1 MPHSPEPNKD
11 DLDDLPDTH
20 PPQPVRYAEQA
31 LLGALLLD
39 PHRLGD
45 VTGITADSFSTA
57 THTALFAAISA
68 LPRPDPAE
76 HAKNT
81 KWLNQVLAAGR
92 EQARGLSVSYL
103 HTLIQICPWPR
114 HAPAYARMVEAE
126 HARRRLEAAA
136 ERLVQT
142 VHDASLPH
150 PVQTVLAE
158 ADALAAV
165 VDDIAS
171 RFPPRAGVLP
181 RTTAPPP
188 TIAPDYTEA
197 VEEEQ
202 LLLATAT
209 AHPADIE
216 SLRWLLPEDFN
227 RPLHAGLWQC
237 LTALARRRE
246 PVDPVTVLWEAQ
258 QRGLLDDGSEPGEV
272 LRLLA
277 EPAGSVEH
285 WGERALQRS
294 LLATA
299 EHTGRHI
306 EAYAG
311 DPANT
316 PFQLVVGAR
325 RSLADIGAVRTRW
338 QHATG
343 TVPPP
348 RPRPAPTT
356 RAGPPT
362 TTAARPARAARATR

>member
-1 MPHSPEPNKD
+1 MPHAHEPDED
-11 DLDDLPDTH
+11 DLEAIT
-20 PPQPVRYAEQA
+20 PPQPVFHVEQA
-31 LLGALLLD
+31 LLGALLLE

-45 VTGITADSFSTA
+45 VTGIAASSFSTA
-57 THTALFAAISA
+57 AHAAVFAAIST
-68 LPRPDPAE
+68 LPPPDPAE
-76 HAKNT
+76 HATNT
-81 KWLNQVLAAGR
+81 KWLDRVLATGR
-92 EQARGLSVSYL
+92 EQARGLTASYL
-103 HTLIQICPWPR
+103 HTLVQVCPTPR
-114 HAPAYARMVEAE
+114 HATAYGRMVEAE
-126 HARRRLEAAA
+126 HARRRLQTAA

-142 VHDASLPH
+142 VHDVSIPH
-150 PVQTVLAE
+150 RVQTVLVE

-165 VDDIAS
+165 VDDIAA

-181 RTTAPPP
+181 RTEAPPP
-188 TIAPDYTEA
+188 PSARDYTEA

-209 AHPADIE
+209 AHPSDVD
-216 SLRWLLPEDFN
+216 SVRWLFPDDFTL
-227 RPLHAGLWQC
+227 PLHAGLWQC

-246 PVDPVTVLWEAQ
+246 PIDPVTVLWEVQ
-258 QRGLLDDGSEPGEV
+258 QRGLLHDGDEPGEV

-294 LLATA
+294 LLTTA
-299 EHTGRHI
+299 DHTGRRI
-306 EAYAG
+306 EAYAC

-325 RSLADIGAVRTRW
+325 RSLAGLSAVRTRW

-343 TVPPP
+343 TVPTS
-348 RPRPAPTT
+348 RPRPAPTI

-362 TTAARPARAARATR
+362 TTAAHNARATRATR

>member
-1 MPHSPEPNKD
+1 MPHTPEPDEDN
-11 DLDDLPDTH
+11 LDAVP
-20 PPQPVRYAEQA
+20 PPQPVFHVEQA

-39 PHRLGD
+39 PHRLDD
-45 VTGITADSFSTA
+45 VSGIAADSFSTA
-57 THTALFAAISA
+57 AHAALYAAINT

-81 KWLNQVLAAGR
+81 KWLDHVLTTAL
-92 EQARGLSVSYL
+92 EEARGLTATYL
-103 HTLIQICPWPR
+103 HTLIQVCPWPR

-126 HARRRLEAAA
+126 HARRRLLTAA
-136 ERLVQT
+136 EHLVHT
-142 VHDASLPH
+142 VHDACIPL

-165 VDDIAS
+165 VDDIAN
-171 RFPPRAGVLP
+171 RFPPRSGVLP
-181 RTTAPPP
+181 RTPAPPP
-188 TIAPDYTEA
+188 AAPGPDEA

-209 AHPADIE
+209 ACPDDID
-216 SLRWLLPEDFN
+216 SVRWLVPDDLAV
-227 RPLHAGLWQC
+227 PLHAGLWQC
-237 LTALARRRE
+237 LTTLARRGE

-272 LRLLA
+272 LRMLA
-277 EPAGSVEH
+277 EPAGSVGH
-285 WGERALQRS
+285 WGERAVQRS

-299 EHTGRHI
+299 EHTGRRI

-325 RSLADIGAVRTRW
+325 RALADIAAVRTRW

-343 TVPPP
+343 TTPPQQ
-348 RPRPAPTT
+348 RRPAPAI

-362 TTAARPARAARATR
+362 TTAAHAARPTRATR

>member
-1 MPHSPEPNKD
+1 MSRAPEPDED
-11 DLDDLPDTH
+11 DLDAIA
-20 PPQPVRYAEQA
+20 PPQPVFHVEQA

-45 VTGITADSFSTA
+45 VTGISADSFSTA
-57 THTALFAAISA
+57 AHAALYDAIST
-68 LPRPDPAE
+68 LPPPDPAE
-76 HAKNT
+76 HAQNT
-81 KWLNQVLAAGR
+81 KWLDQVLTKGG
-92 EQARGLSVSYL
+92 ELTRGLTSSYL
-103 HTLIQICPWPR
+103 HTLIQVCPWPR
-114 HAPAYARMVEAE
+114 HAPAYARMIEAE
-126 HARRRLEAAA
+126 HARRRLQTAAA
-136 ERLVQT
+136 HLVQT

-158 ADALAAV
+158 ADALSAV

-188 TIAPDYTEA
+188 PVAPDPREA
-197 VEEEQ
+197 AQEEQ

-209 AHPADIE
+209 AHPADID
-216 SLRWLLPEDFN
+216 SVRWLLPDDLTL
-227 RPLHAGLWQC
+227 PLHAGLWQC
-237 LTALARRRE
+237 LTTLTSRRE
-246 PVDPVTVLWEAQ
+246 AVDPVTVLWEAQ
-258 QRGLLDDGSEPGEV
+258 QRGLLDDGSEPSDV

-277 EPAGSVEH
+277 EPAGSLEY

-294 LLATA
+294 LLVTVDQA
-299 EHTGRHI
+299 GQRI

-325 RSLADIGAVRTRW
+325 RALADIAAVRTRW
-338 QHATG
+338 QNAT
-343 TVPPP
+343 
-348 RPRPAPTT
+348 RPAPPRQPRAAPPT

-362 TTAARPARAARATR
+362 TTAAHTARATRAAR

>member
-1 MPHSPEPNKD
+1 MSRAPEPDED
-11 DLDDLPDTH
+11 DLDAIA
-20 PPQPVRYAEQA
+20 PPQPVFHVEQA

-39 PHRLGD
+39 PQRLGD
-45 VTGITADSFSTA
+45 VTGIAADSFSTA
-57 THTALFAAISA
+57 AHAALYAAIST
-68 LPRPDPAE
+68 LPPPDPAE

-81 KWLNQVLAAGR
+81 KWLDRVLATGR
-92 EQARGLSVSYL
+92 EQARGLTASYL
-103 HTLIQICPWPR
+103 HTLIQVCPWPR

-126 HARRRLEAAA
+126 HARRRLQTAA
-136 ERLVQT
+136 EHLVQT

-158 ADALAAV
+158 ADALGTV
-165 VDDIAS
+165 VDNIAI

-181 RTTAPPP
+181 RTAVPPP
-188 TIAPDYTEA
+188 PVAPDRSEA

-209 AHPADIE
+209 AHPADID
-216 SLRWLLPEDFN
+216 SVRWLLPDDLTL
-227 RPLHAGLWQC
+227 PLHAGLWQC

-246 PVDPVTVLWEAQ
+246 AVDPVTVLWEAQ
-258 QRGLLDDGSEPGEV
+258 QRGLLDDGSEPRDV
-272 LRLLA
+272 IRLLA
-277 EPAGSVEH
+277 EPAGSLDY
-285 WGERALQRS
+285 WGERTLQRS

-299 EHTGRHI
+299 DQAGRHI

-325 RSLADIGAVRTRW
+325 RSLADIAAIRTRW

-343 TVPPP
+343 PVPTQ
-348 RPRPAPTT
+348 RPRHAPPT

-362 TTAARPARAARATR
+362 TTAAVAHTARAARATR

>member
-1 MPHSPEPNKD
+1 MPHTPEPDED
-11 DLDDLPDTH
+11 DLDTLVSPR
-20 PPQPVRYAEQA
+20 PVFHVEQA

-39 PHRLGD
+39 PHRQDD
-45 VTGITADSFSTA
+45 VSGIAADSFSTA
-57 THTALFAAISA
+57 AHAALYDAITT

-81 KWLNQVLAAGR
+81 QWLDRVLTKAQ
-92 EQARGLSVSYL
+92 EQARGLTASYL
-103 HTLIQICPWPR
+103 HTLVQVCPWPR

-126 HARRRLEAAA
+126 HARRRLHTAA
-136 ERLVQT
+136 ERLVHT
-142 VHDASLPH
+142 VRDASLPH
-150 PVQTVLAE
+150 PVQTVLTE

-165 VDDIAS
+165 ADDIAT

-181 RTTAPPP
+181 RTPAPPP
-188 TIAPDYTEA
+188 PAAPHPTETA
-197 VEEEQ
+197 EEEQ

-209 AHPADIE
+209 AYPAGID
-216 SLRWLLPEDFN
+216 SVRWLLPDDLTVA
-227 RPLHAGLWQC
+227 LHTGLWQC
-237 LTALARRRE
+237 LTALARRGE

-258 QRGLLDDGSEPGEV
+258 QRGLLDDGSAPDEV
-272 LRLLA
+272 LRMLA

-299 EHTGRHI
+299 EHTGRRI
-306 EAYAG
+306 QAYAD

-325 RSLADIGAVRTRW
+325 RALADVAAVRTRW
-338 QHATG
+338 QHATAA
-343 TVPPP
+343 TPPA
-348 RPRPAPTT
+348 RQRPAPTT

-362 TTAARPARAARATR
+362 TRAAPTARSSRATR

>member
-1 MPHSPEPNKD
+1 MPHSPEPD
-11 DLDDLPDTH
+11 EYGLDALA
-20 PPQPVRYAEQA
+20 PPQPVFHVEQA

-45 VTGITADSFSTA
+45 VSGIAADSFSTA
-57 THTALFAAISA
+57 AHAALYAAIST
-68 LPRPDPAE
+68 LPPPDPAE

-81 KWLNQVLAAGR
+81 KWLDHVLATGR
-92 EQARGLSVSYL
+92 EQARGLTASYL
-103 HTLIQICPWPR
+103 HTLVQVCPWPS

-126 HARRRLEAAA
+126 HARRRLHTAA
-136 ERLVQT
+136 EHLIQT
-142 VHDASLPH
+142 VHDRSLPH

-165 VDDIAS
+165 VDDIAN
-171 RFPPRAGVLP
+171 RFPPRAGALP

-188 TIAPDYTEA
+188 PAAPDHTEA
-197 VEEEQ
+197 VKEEQ

-209 AHPADIE
+209 AYPADIDAV
-216 SLRWLLPEDFN
+216 RWLLPDDLAL
-227 RPLHAGLWQC
+227 PLHAGLWQC

-258 QRGLLDDGSEPGEV
+258 QRGLLDDGHEPAEV

-285 WGERALQRS
+285 WGERALRRS

-299 EHTGRHI
+299 EHTGRRI
-306 EAYAG
+306 EAYTA

-325 RSLADIGAVRTRW
+325 RSLADVAAVRTRW

-343 TVPPP
+343 AVPTP

-362 TTAARPARAARATR
+362 TTAAHTARATRAPR

>member
-1 MPHSPEPNKD
+1 MPHAPEPDED
-11 DLDDLPDTH
+11 DLDAIA
-20 PPQPVRYAEQA
+20 PPQPVFHVEQA
-31 LLGALLLD
+31 LLGALLLE
-39 PHRLGD
+39 PHRLSD
-45 VTGITADSFSTA
+45 VTGIAADSFSTA
-57 THTALFAAISA
+57 AHAALFAAIST
-68 LPRPDPAE
+68 LPPPDPTE

-81 KWLNQVLAAGR
+81 KWLDQVLASGR
-92 EQARGLSVSYL
+92 RQARGLTASYL
-103 HTLIQICPWPR
+103 HTLVQVCPWPR
-114 HAPAYARMVEAE
+114 HTPAYARMVEAE
-126 HARRRLEAAA
+126 HARRRLQRAA

-142 VHDASLPH
+142 IHDTSLPH

-181 RTTAPPP
+181 RTPAPPP
-188 TIAPDYTEA
+188 AIAPDQTEA

-209 AHPADIE
+209 AHPADID
-216 SLRWLLPEDFN
+216 SVRWLLPDDLTL
-227 RPLHAGLWQC
+227 PLHAGLWQC
-237 LTALARRRE
+237 LTTLARRGE

-258 QRGLLDDGSEPGEV
+258 QRGVLDDGSNPGEV
-272 LRLLA
+272 LSLLA

-299 EHTGRHI
+299 DHTGRRI

-343 TVPPP
+343 MVPPQ
-348 RPRPAPTT
+348 RRRTAPTT

-362 TTAARPARAARATR
+362 TTAAHTAGTARATR